1 MSAATAWPEALAGT
15 AAVSVIERAI
25 AQDRLSH
32 SLLLQ
37 GEDMVLLIE
46 IAHAMADRLL
56 NPPGTKAHFAP
67 AKHPDCHTLR
77 PTGKM
82 RIISA
87 DATRDLITKVQVSA
101 TVSENK
107 VAIIQEADR
116 MHITAAN
123 VFLKTLEEP
132 PRNTTIL
139 LLTTR
144 PYALLPTIRSRVQYF
159 RFPATVT
166 PLQAAGWSEWM
177 TDYKGWL
184 GRLISG
190 TATKQTAADHLF
202 SLYGLIAR
210 FAFILEKATETAW
223 EAQKAALP
231 EDLEDDEKVAIEAG
245 LSNGLRARLFADIER
260 ATRSFSLPYLE
271 RGDAGIRRPLAATI
285 DALEHSFGLLSL
297 NLNESTALEDFLLST
312 LRVWTRR

>member
-1 MSAATAWPEALAGT
+1 MSPATAWPKELAGT
-15 AAVSVIERAI
+15 AAVSVIEQAI
-25 AQDRLSH
+25 AQKRLSH

-37 GEDMVLLIE
+37 GEDMAALIE

-56 NPPGTKAHFAP
+56 NVPGVSMCFPTS
-67 AKHPDCHTLR
+67 KHPDCFTLR
-77 PTGKM
+77 PAGKM

-87 DATRDLITKVQVSA
+87 DATRALIAKVQVTA
-101 TVSENK
+101 TISHNK
-107 VAIIQEADR
+107 VAIVQEADR
-116 MHITAAN
+116 MHVTAAN

-132 PRNTTIL
+132 PRNTTLL

-159 RFPATVT
+159 RFPSAVA
-166 PLQAAGWSEWM
+166 PLQAVGWNAWM
-177 TDYKGWL
+177 ADYQGWL

-190 TATKQTAADHLF
+190 TTTKQSAADHLF
-202 SLYGLIAR
+202 SLYGLIVR
-210 FAFILEKATETAW
+210 FSFILGKATETTW
-223 EAQKAALP
+223 ESQKAELP

-260 ATRSFSLPYLE
+260 ATRSFALPYLD
-271 RGDAGIRRPLAATI
+271 RGDAGVRRPFAATI

-297 NLNESTALEDFLLST
+297 NLNEMTALEDFLLAT
-312 LRVWTRR
+312 LRAWTRR